1 MFDGNDLFGILIPW
15 NFGARV
21 WVSTFCMTLSCARHQ
36 KHPETSKNTES
47 WKCFWTPQR
56 TPKQSSFMKQLE
68 EGQKKNIHKSQWFY
82 GFRPHLHRHQLV
94 DTGIMMYNAAPILPL
109 AFEAFMIPCIRALP
123 TPGPRPKKPS
133 FMSISPRWCWICLG
147 LMPTIISPSIKNSWQ
162 VLHDIT
168 RMFECYPMNNTIF
181 NRAHHV
187 SLILL
192 LVIYFHTAVDLLF
205 FTHR

>member
-21 WVSTFCMTLSCARHQ
+21 WVSTFCTTLSCARHQ
-36 KHPETSKNTES
+36 KHPETSRNTES

-56 TPKQSSFMKQLE
+56 TPKQSSFLKQLA
-68 EGQKKNIHKSQWFY
+68 EGQKKNIHKSQWFS

-94 DTGIMMYNAAPILPL
+94 DTGIMMYNGAP
-109 AFEAFMIPCIRALP
+109 
-123 TPGPRPKKPS
+123 
-133 FMSISPRWCWICLG
+133 ISPRWCWICLG
-147 LMPTIISPSIKNSWQ
+147 LMPSIISPIKNSWL
-162 VLHDIT
+162 LHDFT

-181 NRAHHV
+181 NRAHHE

-192 LVIYFHTAVDLLF
+192 LVILISYRVDL
-205 FTHR
+205 